1 MTKKIINHYQTVKKC
16 IMMYFVN
23 LCFLQRNQNQIF
35 EGGAFINYTVRHD

>member
-23 LCFLQRNQNQIF
+23 LCFLQRNQNPSYNTF
-35 EGGAFINYTVRHD
+35 FS